1 MSRLNQLSQY
11 RKHLEDRYL
20 RLVEKSN
27 DYKYI
32 DEVKSDRAAFK
43 AMKVLGKINKVHYLS
58 NEFSNTIP

>member
-27 DYKYI
+27 EYKYI

-43 AMKVLGKINKVHYLS
+43 AMQVLGKINKVRYLS
-58 NEFSNTIP
+58 NENSYTIS